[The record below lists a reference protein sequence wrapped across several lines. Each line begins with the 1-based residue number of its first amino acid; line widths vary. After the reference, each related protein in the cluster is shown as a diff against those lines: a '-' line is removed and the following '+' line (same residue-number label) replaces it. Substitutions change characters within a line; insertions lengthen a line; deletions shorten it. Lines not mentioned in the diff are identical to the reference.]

1 MSGRTASIVGARPV
15 NDTDTVSR
23 DIDVNSTRR
32 FGTGQYFFRK
42 IPFALGFMALG
53 ILVLYLSWGGS
64 GDDDQQAKIAAVFII
79 FACLVYIGFAFH
91 WRDSPR
97 RAMLELS
104 PAGILLRIAK
114 GKDLQIPWSEVQD
127 LVTVDI
133 KGPKNTVYRDIT
145 AVLVSQD
152 FFDAHDPVKS
162 WWGRG
167 PGWRYHFDI
176 RDDGTVQIAF
186 HHDLFSIPAD
196 ELWQEI
202 EARWRA
208 FSGSPDA
215 PLLAT
220 PRIVQERGWILGW
233 KPTQLQQRA
242 LLTAL
247 AVAIVAGIYF
257 RNYLYTRMTFPNL
270 TESSASYYLPQV
282 LDGIGVHA
290 RLPGKGVVVLHRYD
304 VLSFGLARCKSRI
317 VRDPQASWLSP
328 SYTAFA
334 ICSTDA
340 QHISGAAVTAIFKL
354 TSQTF
359 TSKDWQDKPVET
371 KAIWP
376 AEMSIEE
383 ADARLCELGSCGDA

>member
-1 MSGRTASIVGARPV
+1 M
-15 NDTDTVSR
+15 NDTSTVSR

-32 FGTGQYFFRK
+32 FGTERYFFRQ

-64 GDDDQQAKIAAVFII
+64 GNDDQQAKVAAVVII
-79 FACLVYIGFAFH
+79 FACLAYIGFAFH

-97 RAMLELS
+97 KAMLELS

-133 KGPKNTVYRDIT
+133 KGPKSTVYRDIT
-145 AVLVSQD
+145 AVLVTQE
-152 FFDAHDPVKS
+152 FFDNYSPVKS

-167 PGWRYHFDI
+167 PGWRYHFDT
-176 RDDGTVQIAF
+176 RDDGMVQIAF
-186 HHDLFSIPAD
+186 HHDLFSIPAA

-220 PRIVQERGWILGW
+220 PRIVQERGWIFGW
-233 KPTQLQQRA
+233 KPTLLQRRA

-247 AVAIVAGIYF
+247 AVAVVASIYF
-257 RNYLYTRMTFPNL
+257 RNYLHTWITFPNL
-270 TESSASYYLPQV
+270 TESSASSYLPQV

-290 RLPGKGVVVLHRYD
+290 RVPGKGVVVLRRHD
-304 VLSFGLARCKSRI
+304 VSGIGVARCKSRI
-317 VRDPQASWLSP
+317 ERDPAGTWLTP
-328 SYTAFA
+328 AYVAFA
-334 ICSTDA
+334 ICNADLL
-340 QHISGAAVTAIFKL
+340 HISGTSVTGIFKL

-359 TSKDWQDKPVET
+359 TSKDWQDKPVDY

-383 ADARLCELGSCGDA
+383 ADARLCELGKCG

>member
-1 MSGRTASIVGARPV
+1 MSETGAHPHAV
-15 NDTDTVSR
+15 DL
-23 DIDVNSTRR
+23 NSTRR
-32 FGTGQYFFRK
+32 FGTEQYFFRK
-42 IPFALGFMALG
+42 IPFAIGFMALG
-53 ILVLYLSWGGS
+53 IFVLYLSWGGS
-64 GDDDQQAKIAAVFII
+64 GDDDQRARIAAVAII
-79 FACLVYIGFAFH
+79 GACLVYVGFAFH

-104 PAGILLRIAK
+104 PSGILLRIAK
-114 GKDLQIPWSEVQD
+114 GKDLRIPWGEVRK

-145 AVLVSQD
+145 AVLVTSE
-152 FFDAHDPVKS
+152 FFDTHDPVKS

-167 PGWRYHFDI
+167 PGWRYHFDS
-176 RDDGTVQIAF
+176 RDDGMVQIAF

-196 ELWQEI
+196 ELWREI
-202 EARWRA
+202 EARWRT
-208 FSGSPDA
+208 FSGSPSA

-220 PRIVQERGWILGW
+220 PRVVRERGWIFGW
-233 KPTQLQQRA
+233 KPTPLQQRA

-247 AVAIVAGIYF
+247 AVAVVAAIYF

-282 LDGIGVHA
+282 LDGIGVHV
-290 RLPGKGVVVLHRYD
+290 RLPGKGVVVLHRSE
-304 VLSFGLARCKSRI
+304 VSGVGLARCKTWIERT
-317 VRDPQASWLSP
+317 QETTWLTP

-340 QHISGAAVTAIFKL
+340 QHISGTPVTAIFKL

-376 AEMSIEE
+376 AEMSLEE
-383 ADARLCELGSCGDA
+383 ADARLCEVGSCA

>member
-1 MSGRTASIVGARPV
+1 MSDERPLSWVRDPV
-15 NDTDTVSR
+15 NDTSTGSK
-23 DIDVNSTRR
+23 DIDVHSTRR
-32 FGTGQYFFRK
+32 FGTEQYFFRQ

-53 ILVLYLSWGGS
+53 FLVLYLSWGGD
-64 GDDDQQAKIAAVFII
+64 GDDDQQAKIAAIVII
-79 FACLVYIGFAFH
+79 LACLAYIGFAFH

-97 RAMLELS
+97 KAMLELS
-104 PAGILLRIAK
+104 PSGILLRIAK
-114 GKDLQIPWSEVQD
+114 GKDLQIPWIEVQD

-133 KGPKNTVYRDIT
+133 KGPKSTVYRDIT
-145 AVLVSQD
+145 AVLVTQE
-152 FFDAHDPVKS
+152 FFDTYNPVKS

-167 PGWRYHFDI
+167 PGWRYHFDA
-176 RDDGTVQIAF
+176 RGDGMVQIAF

-208 FSGSPDA
+208 FSGSQDA

-247 AVAIVAGIYF
+247 AVAVVAGIYF

-282 LDGIGVHA
+282 LDSIGVHA
-290 RLPGKGVVVLHRYD
+290 RLPGKGVVVLHR
-304 VLSFGLARCKSRI
+304 SEISGFGVARCKSSIERQ
-317 VRDPQASWLSP
+317 RDASWLKP
-328 SYTAFA
+328 TYDAFA

-340 QHISGAAVTAIFKL
+340 QHVSGTPITAIFKL
-354 TSQTF
+354 TGQTF
-359 TSKDWQDKPVET
+359 VSKDWQDKPVESR
-371 KAIWP
+371 AIWP
-376 AEMSIEE
+376 AEMSLEE
-383 ADARLCELGSCGDA
+383 ADKRLCDLGICD